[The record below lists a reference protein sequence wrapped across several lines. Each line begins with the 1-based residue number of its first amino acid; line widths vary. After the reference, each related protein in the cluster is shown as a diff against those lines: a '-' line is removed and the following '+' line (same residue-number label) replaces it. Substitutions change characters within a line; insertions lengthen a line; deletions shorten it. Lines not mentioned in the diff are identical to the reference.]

1 MKIQKELRL
10 TDIFLEYTEE
20 ERHSYFS
27 LIDNFNSGTIG
38 PHVYF
43 KKKYVTGYWENGRR
57 TSRDNLLGEKLW
69 FIAFESKNHYNLYF
83 IPPFGFTVFT
93 ILALITA
100 SVNLAFSTIGA
111 VIAFCFFIAVSFIL
125 VKSIVDDYISF
136 KSWLKAIVE

>member
-27 LIDNFNSGTIG
+27 LIDNFNSGIIG

-69 FIAFESKNHYNLYF
+69 FIGFEGKSFNHLYF
-83 IPPFGFTVFT
+83 IPPFKFTVFS
-93 ILALITA
+93 ILALIIA

-111 VIAFCFFIAVSFIL
+111 VIAFCFFIVVSFIL
-125 VKSIVDDYISF
+125 IKSIIDDYISF
-136 KSWLKAIVE
+136 RNWLKVVTE

>member
-69 FIAFESKNHYNLYF
+69 FIAFESKNHHNLYF

-93 ILALITA
+93 ILALITT